1 MNDLWQYL
9 IPGIKLLS
17 GGIAMGFGAIGSG
30 VGEGLTA
37 GRALDGISRQPA
49 EQGTLLRT
57 MLIGQALSE
66 TGGVFALVI
75 AILILWVV
83 PVTTATA
90 AMAVLGAALAV
101 GLASFGGGAGSGLVS
116 ALAVQAIERQPE
128 CASRMTPYML
138 LLQGLA
144 QSTLMYAL
152 AIALILL
159 FAVGDVDTVVRAAA
173 LLAAGFCVGLG
184 AIGPGLGIGYTG
196 ARACEAIGVSLE
208 NAGVIF
214 RTSLVGIAVTE
225 STSIYSLVISILLIF
240 WAN

>member
-1 MNDLWQYL
+1 LSDWTQHL

-57 MLIGQALSE
+57 MLIGQAVSE
-66 TGGVFALVI
+66 TGGVFSLVI
-75 AILILWVV
+75 GILVLWVV
-83 PVTTATA
+83 PVPNMTV

-101 GLASFGGGAGSGLVS
+101 GLASFGGGAGSGIVS
-116 ALAVQAIERQPE
+116 ASAVQAIERQPE
-128 CASRMTPYML
+128 CTSRMTPYML

-144 QSTLMYAL
+144 QSTLMYGL
-152 AIALILL
+152 AIALLLL
-159 FAVGDVDTVVRAAA
+159 FASGDAVSITRSAA
-173 LLAAGFCVGLG
+173 LLAAGLCVGMG

-196 ARACEAIGVSLE
+196 AKACESISLNLE
-208 NAGVIF
+208 SAGLVF
-214 RTSLVGIAVTE
+214 RTALIGIAVSE
-225 STSIYSLVISILLIF
+225 STGIYSLVVSILLVY
-240 WAN
+240 WAK